1 MEPSNDSEDRSE
13 RRGDRE
19 ESKHQTPPRRNP
31 EFVSYQTPQ
40 RNANQD
46 VEESSEP
53 RERNVE
59 QRNRRRRR
67 DIEEGGGESRQA
79 RVNYQRNNP
88 RDPPSA
94 IHQHV
99 MEEVEMEVV
108 AQAEGEEE
116 EDEEEMEEYEPA
128 SSEEEVKRDH
138 DYDYQRKEYLN
149 PIIVKLPDGSLNIAT
164 ESKDPNIKEV
174 LCWNCKSR
182 LLYQAKYDTVSWH
195 SWNEIVITK
204 GNNSRNTMF
213 VKWMNWE
220 VDLLVSDGA
229 YKVFWTRCGNIFT
242 ITKRVAQNRTD
253 YLHFFMN

>member
-1 MEPSNDSEDRSE
+1 MDPSQDSEDRSE
-13 RRGDRE
+13 RHE
-19 ESKHQTPPRRNP
+19 EEKEENNITPARRNP
-31 EFVSYQTPQ
+31 DLVSYQTPE
-40 RNANQD
+40 RNPHQD
-46 VEESSEP
+46 ESSEP
-53 RERNVE
+53 RARNVE

-67 DIEEGGGESRQA
+67 DIEEGGDNRRSN
-79 RVNYQRNNP
+79 RVNYQRDNP
-88 RDPPSA
+88 RNPPPA

-99 MEEVEMEVV
+99 MEEVEMEV
-108 AQAEGEEE
+108 AAEGEEE
-116 EDEEEMEEYEPA
+116 EEEMEEYEPA

-138 DYDYQRKEYLN
+138 DYDYQKKEYLN

-174 LCWNCKSR
+174 LWWNWKSR

-229 YKVFWTRCGNIFT
+229 YKVFWTRWGNIFT